1 MKYLHD
7 NINHLMLAMIIG
19 IASLGV
25 SFIGDMSQNLQQM
38 AISVHELNTK
48 MGTINEITRDH
59 EIRIREIEKTKPWKG
74 K

>member
-1 MKYLHD
+1 
-7 NINHLMLAMIIG
+7 MLALIIG
-19 IASLGV
+19 VISLGV

-38 AISVHELNTK
+38 AISVHELNGK

-59 EIRIREIEKTKPWKG
+59 EARLREIEKTKPWKG